1 MKLLGCVDDQ
11 GGVMFNRRRVSS
23 DRRVVADIM
32 DVVGDSQLF
41 ISEYSAKLFSVAEN
55 ISALKDF
62 SAVGADDYV
71 FLEDTLLPDSWA
83 GISEVV
89 VYHWNRLYPSDLR
102 FPVDELRSLGKLMSV
117 LDFKGNS
124 HEKIT
129 REVYTL

>member
-1 MKLLGCVDDQ
+1 MKLIVCVDDQ